1 MIARLEGV
9 LSEKTPTRLVI
20 DVGGVGYA
28 VLVSLQTFEGLP
40 DTGKTLALQIRTVV
54 REDAFL
60 LYGFA
65 TTLERE
71 TFDLLLRANRVGP
84 RLAQAML
91 SAVAADALLRALRDS
106 DVAALR
112 RAPGVG
118 AKMAERMCLE
128 LRDEARQVIE
138 SVGPGSADWAEPN
151 SGVGQSGVRDQL
163 TSALENLGYSASQAE
178 RVAASAAQEAGEGA
192 SIESLIR
199 LALRSLAR

>member
-1 MIARLEGV
+1 LIARLEGM

-40 DTGKTLALQIRTVV
+40 DVGKTLALQIRTVV

-65 TTLERE
+65 TPLERE

-91 SAVAADALLRALRDS
+91 SGMASDPLLRALRDS
-106 DVAALR
+106 DAAALR

-128 LRDEARQVIE
+128 LRDGARQILDSAGLDFAGSPASE
-138 SVGPGSADWAEPN
+138 SPASEV
-151 SGVGQSGVRDQL
+151 GVRDQL
-163 TSALENLGYSASQAE
+163 TSALENLGYPASQAE
-178 RVAASAAQEAGEGA
+178 RVATSAAQEAGEGA